1 MNPQPQHQEGEEGH
15 RNADPGVFAE
25 GDLDSEDGGLLDHD
39 QVGDAAD
46 DDEKGAEKCDQMP
59 VDQMQVLLETARP
72 IR

>member
-1 MNPQPQHQEGEEGH
+1 
-15 RNADPGVFAE
+15 VFAE
-25 GDLDSEDGGLLDHD
+25 GDLDSENGGLLDHD